1 MARQRAVQ
9 AEIGGR
15 VVEYVQG
22 AEVFRQFG
30 ADGTA
35 LYRFRT
41 AVEQLRI
48 NSDRILRDVGPPG
61 TLVGTMIGLAIPVSL
76 FAAAIVLAWNQAAF
90 TAVMAAL
97 ILVARISYP
106 LTEVFARA
114 EGLAPREASAAR
126 LRDLLDTPIPTIGD
140 PPAHAASSG
149 RTHPGVVELDGV
161 SLRYPNGRLALDAVD
176 LRLAPGSVTAVVGPS
191 GAGKSTL
198 VHLIAGLLTPS
209 AGSVRIG
216 GVDVSALDELTR
228 AEMVAAVLQDAWLF
242 SGSIA
247 DNIALARPEAT
258 RAEIVAV
265 AGATG
270 CHAFVSE
277 LPEGYDTRIGEQG
290 VGLSG
295 GQRQQLALARALLK
309 NAPVLLL
316 DEMTAAV
323 DPVTEGILRD
333 AVSAA
338 AVRRTVLLVAHR
350 LSMVRHADQIVVL
363 DAGRIVER
371 GTHAELAV
379 AGGIYQQLWQRWL
392 TSARWQLTRADRHAP
407 AGR

>member
-1 MARQRAVQ
+1 
-9 AEIGGR
+9 
-15 VVEYVQG
+15 
-22 AEVFRQFG
+22 
-30 ADGTA
+30 
-35 LYRFRT
+35 L
-41 AVEQLRI
+41 
-48 NSDRILRDVGPPG
+48 
-61 TLVGTMIGLAIPVSL
+61 
-76 FAAAIVLAWNQAAF
+76 
-90 TAVMAAL
+90 
-97 ILVARISYP
+97 
-106 LTEVFARA
+106 
-114 EGLAPREASAAR
+114 
-126 LRDLLDTPIPTIGD
+126 
-140 PPAHAASSG
+140 
-149 RTHPGVVELDGV
+149 
-161 SLRYPNGRLALDAVD
+161 
-176 LRLAPGSVTAVVGPS
+176 TAVVGPS